1 MIDNH
6 RIQQLFRHVLRRQD
20 QYLQSNLRHVSSLHR
35 VQQQLMYCPDLSIAS
50 GCQLIDGYLFDANQC
65 LVHPKHRARQLIQ
78 NLSGLL
84 SEFSELHHLKVLRPD
99 APRKGNPNQHL
110 VRIPDVREL
119 PSSLVQQF
127 VLHEH
132 SGRSFLRTLRNLQ

>member
-20 QYLQSNLRHVSSLHR
+20 RYLQSNLLRGSSLHR

-50 GCQLIDGYLFDANQC
+50 GCQLIDGYLFDVNQC

-84 SEFSELHHLKVLRPD
+84 SEFSELHHLKVLQPV
-99 APRKGNPNQHL
+99 APRKDSPDQHL
-110 VRIPDVREL
+110 TRIPDV
-119 PSSLVQQF
+119 
-127 VLHEH
+127 H
-132 SGRSFLRTLRNLQ
+132 